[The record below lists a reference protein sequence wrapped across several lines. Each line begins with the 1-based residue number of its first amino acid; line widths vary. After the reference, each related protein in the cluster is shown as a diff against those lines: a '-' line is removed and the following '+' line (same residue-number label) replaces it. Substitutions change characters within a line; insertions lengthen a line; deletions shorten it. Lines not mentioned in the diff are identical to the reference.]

1 MKVRSVK
8 PLNKEEL
15 EKLST
20 ERLLAY
26 LKKLHRCE
34 EDISQSDLSRQEVKQ
49 VEGVVFKS
57 SPEWK
62 SLYKDVKTVLA
73 TRPNVNKA

>member
-1 MKVRSVK
+1 MKPRSVK
-8 PLNKEEL
+8 VLNNDEL

-26 LKKLHRCE
+26 LRKLHCCE
-34 EDISQSDLSRQEVKQ
+34 EDVSLSDFSEKETRQT
-49 VEGVVFKS
+49 EGVIFKS

-62 SLYKDVKTVLA
+62 SLYENTKAILA
-73 TRPNVNKA
+73 TRPHVKG